1 MRKLTLLAT
10 TLLFAAPVAAGEVR
24 NTITD
29 SVQLTVSGP
38 SLQTTRMGG
47 SYSVSGSGLTVGN
60 NGIGGW
66 NGDDNT
72 NGTPDFSTGQFTQT
86 TAGGDFSFSQSINYA
101 DAPVVDQTA
110 LTTNGQVGEPVLY
123 GNSTQYQGGTAGAL
137 AGTLSAS
144 GVPTVTAGGAGT
156 TAIGQ
161 RVIELSVFE

>member
-1 MRKLTLLAT
+1 MRKFTLLA

-24 NTITD
+24 NVITD

-47 SYSVSGSGLTVGN
+47 SYSVSGSGLTIGN

-72 NGTPDFSTGQFTQT
+72 NGTPDFSTGQFTAT

-101 DAPVVDQTA
+101 DAIVTDQNA
-110 LTTNGQVGEPVLY
+110 LATDGQADESVLY
-123 GNSTQYQGGTAGAL
+123 GNSTQFQGGTKGSL
-137 AGTLSAS
+137 AGTLSVS
-144 GVPTVTAGGAGT
+144 GPATITAGGAGT